1 MKIVTFILV
10 GIILIPA
17 LLFCFEFYLCKKNSK
32 FALILPIITA
42 CFFILVGFYA
52 LIISAIMFGIYFI
65 MKHIGEKNQTK
76 QSELDK
82 MNIQDLE

>member
-1 MKIVTFILV
+1 MKTSAFIIF

-17 LLFCFEFYLCKKNSK
+17 LLFIFEFYLCKKKSK
-32 FALILPIITA
+32 FALVLPIISA
-42 CFFILVGFYA
+42 CFFVIIGFYA

-65 MKHIGEKNQTK
+65 MKHIEKEKKDK

-82 MNIQDLE
+82 MNIQDL